1 MSCIGCRHYSELKEP
16 RVQKHGDGYF
26 EPHPAEA
33 VMHAID
39 MAIEALRSSDATDI
53 NVGDITGESTQ
64 NVQDGDLISRKQA
77 IGEISKQQTY
87 KMFAGEDTVYL
98 DASDAGSVLASLP
111 SAQPVLTC
119 DGCKYKGTYSTDM
132 PCRGCLRREEDLY
145 VPE

>member
-1 MSCIGCRHYSELKEP
+1 MNNAEKFEKAFGLYATELWAMSEKDFLEWLNADVP
-16 RVQKHGDGYF
+16 
-26 EPHPAEA
+26 
-33 VMHAID
+33 
-39 MAIEALRSSDATDI
+39 DI
-53 NVGDITGESTQ
+53 NVGDITVSCSVIPNSSAKSAQ

-77 IGEISKQQTY
+77 IEEISKQQTY

-98 DASDAGSVLASLP
+98 DANDVGSVLASLP